1 MNTIHI
7 HHVIEW
13 LASDLRPVTE
23 EELLGR
29 IATTY
34 GKDVRFT
41 SCTED
46 QFPKERVVGFLLSRN
61 KIVVENGLIRFNS
74 QGADC

>member
-13 LASDLRPVTE
+13 LASELRPVTE
-23 EELLGR
+23 EELLSR

-34 GKDVRFT
+34 GEDIRFT

-46 QFPKERVVGFLLSRN
+46 QFPKDLSTCHAELSFDSRD
-61 KIVVENGLIRFNS
+61 IVSAENL
-74 QGADC
+74 